1 MFLIL
6 DKDLSTERSVQIND
20 VYENIS
26 AGGRS
31 LSAVYRVKIPS
42 EDPIQPVADLP
53 GTRFRTLD
61 IEDAEGH
68 EIPVQGTYNIVQA
81 VTCTFNEASSEY
93 SVNIAIGYLTD
104 D

>member
-31 LSAVYRVKIPS
+31 LSAVYRVKIPC
-42 EDPIQPVADLP
+42 EDPIQQVADLP
-53 GTRFRTLD
+53 GTRISTVD
-61 IEDAEGH
+61 VEDADEH

-81 VTCTFNEASSEY
+81 VTCTFSESSAEY
-93 SVNIAIGYLTD
+93 SVNITIGYLANE
-104 D
+104 